1 LQERNFK
8 AHHAVAIANKELYHG
23 KVPDSTARKCI
34 CHGKKSIKRDMAT
47 NWVRA
52 GEVFDNQN
60 RQSQIKPSHVNTN
73 IYSYS
78 IRLSQNVYLQR
89 ASRLYPEALVVN

>member
-1 LQERNFK
+1 
-8 AHHAVAIANKELYHG
+8 
-23 KVPDSTARKCI
+23 
-34 CHGKKSIKRDMAT
+34 MAT